1 MKTTHER
8 RKPRRKGP
16 PRSRRTAIGSLIEA
30 ARARR
35 TPAHTRAQAS
45 REIGCVHSTLANWEE
60 RGLRPLAA
68 YTKGIAAYVGLT
80 MEEVERMRG
89 QLRKGA
95 R

>member
-1 MKTTHER
+1 MASTHER

-16 PRSRRTAIGSLIEA
+16 VRSRRTAIGSLIEA

-35 TPAHTRAQAS
+35 LQTRAQAS

-80 MEEVERMRG
+80 IDEVERMRG